1 MDTDSIE
8 RIFLAYCSAPEQ
20 AARPEEPTEADRA
33 KEDIFVLLDSMDI
46 SLDAFIELEDRINHF
61 GNLQE
66 QAGFFAGFRLAC
78 SMMGSGILAAAR
90 M

>member
-1 MDTDSIE
+1 MDTDSMN

-20 AARPEEPTEADRA
+20 ISRPEEPAEADMA
-33 KEDIFVLLDSMDI
+33 KEAIFDFLDSMDI

-66 QAGFFAGFRLAC
+66 QSGFFGGFRLAC
-78 SMMGSGILAAAR
+78 SMMGCGIPAAAR